1 MFPPP
6 NRNNPGEKPDGS
18 KNGQKPP
25 QFQIPRWTWLLFLGI
40 LLLWSLLRLPDM
52 MSSVSPSQ
60 PITIPSGRGSRMLI
74 VAFKKGKA
82 FPFYPFPMS
91 DLADT
96 VAEADLVFGRTFRD
110 LREQLLAANGPA
122 RMFQMVERFL
132 LKQAGDAIREDSSTR
147 CIDYALSSIIHR
159 PTLRRLDRLSN
170 DIGYSQKHFIDLF
183 RRRVGV
189 TPKQYLRI
197 MRFQK
202 VICEIERDGFIPWNR
217 ISLESGYYDQSHF
230 IHDFKHFSGFT
241 PNDYMKRKTTTLN
254 YVPVG

>member
-1 MFPPP
+1 
-6 NRNNPGEKPDGS
+6 
-18 KNGQKPP
+18 
-25 QFQIPRWTWLLFLGI
+25 
-40 LLLWSLLRLPDM
+40 
-52 MSSVSPSQ
+52 
-60 PITIPSGRGSRMLI
+60 MLI